1 VFANLDYLTLP
12 TCTSTE
18 ESGPPAA
25 ITACS
30 PTPNFDVSTSAPQ
43 VGTVL
48 HQGADASKMSQQELA
63 A

>member
-1 VFANLDYLTLP
+1 MFANPDYLTLP
-12 TCTSTE
+12 TCTSTK
-18 ESGPPAA
+18 ESGPPTP

-30 PTPNFDVSTSAPQ
+30 PIPNFDISTSAPQ

-48 HQGADASKMSQQELA
+48 RQCTGASKMSQQELA